1 MERLT
6 LSGAHYQAMLA
17 DVRQRTEEAC
27 GIIAGIEGR
36 SRGLFVVPNELHSQ
50 TRFRMLAEEQIA
62 AFLEM
67 ERLGWD
73 MLAIYH
79 SHPAGPD
86 HPSETDLAEH
96 AYPGV
101 YSVIW
106 YPEGDGWACR
116 AYRIIAGKA
125 ELIDIVIVADE

>member
-6 LSGAHYQAMLA
+6 LSEAHYQAMLA

-36 SRGLFVVPNELHSQ
+36 SCSLFVVPNELHSQ
-50 TRFRMLAEEQIA
+50 SRFRMQAEEQIA

-67 ERLGWD
+67 ERQGWD

-106 YPEGDGWACR
+106 YPERGDWACR
-116 AYRIIAGKA
+116 VYRIISGKA
-125 ELIDIVIVADE
+125 EQIDMVIESEE